1 MTNHTED
8 KVMQSLE
15 QALAKH
21 PFLAGLEQRYLGLLA
36 SHATVKRFEAHQM
49 IFHEG
54 NPAREWYLICQG
66 KVGIETALMGCTG
79 LRIDNLGPGEVLG
92 WSWILPPY
100 ELHYS
105 ARALASTEVI
115 ALDGKALVAL
125 FEKDH
130 DLGYEMMK
138 RFAQVIVRRLA
149 ATRARTVTLPDPD
162 PTPDEEAHGPLV
174 FLRPSS
180 SGRTPD

>member
-1 MTNHTED
+1 M
-8 KVMQSLE
+8 KSVE
-15 QALAKH
+15 QALAQH
-21 PFLAGLEQRYLGLLA
+21 PFLAGVDQRYLGQLA
-36 SHATVKRFEAHQM
+36 THASIKRFEAHQM

-54 NPAREWYLICQG
+54 GPAREWYLIRQG
-66 KVGIETALMGCTG
+66 KVGIETALMGCAG
-79 LRIDNLGPGEVLG
+79 IRVDDAGPGDVLG

-105 ARALASTEVI
+105 ARALEATEVI

-149 ATRARTVTLPDPD
+149 ATRARTVTLPDS
-162 PTPDEEAHGPLV
+162 TSAEETHKPLV

-180 SGRTPD
+180 GGTL